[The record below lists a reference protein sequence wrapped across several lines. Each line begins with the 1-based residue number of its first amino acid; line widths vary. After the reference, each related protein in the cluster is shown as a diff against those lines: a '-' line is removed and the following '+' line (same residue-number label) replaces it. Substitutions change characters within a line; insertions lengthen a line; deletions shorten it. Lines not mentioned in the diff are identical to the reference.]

1 MHGPNPT
8 EPVDS
13 CAVSLGGKNES
24 NLARVVDVVRQSTT
38 HIHVFTDKEEEK
50 QNKDGEN

>member
-13 CAVSLGGKNES
+13 CAVSLGGH
-24 NLARVVDVVRQSTT
+24 VVDVVRQSTT